1 MDIRRFRVR
10 IPGRIEHHLSC
21 WPNGKAP
28 DYGLI
33 LAIYRPSIGMTSHN
47 ELTQCDVEV
56 YSQLSRDP
64 NRGDIVVMI
73 ACWNNIVV
81 VIECTFRIWEFLVF
95 AVGHKSINSMWKLSR
110 RKSDFGGIRTH
121 ARKTAALTQRLRP
134 LGHEVTHSESGTRT
148 PVCCVRGSYD
158 NHLHQF
164 GWLENSGIEP
174 ETSCM
179 LSTRSTNWA
188 NPPSCDTCGIPVAD
202 SVADSSDWL
211 SHWVI
216 RLTWAASHQICAIH
230 NLTSQLLRLLATAVA
245 FTSVDCRLCH
255 GHFHTATTTARS

>member
-1 MDIRRFRVR
+1 ML
-10 IPGRIEHHLSC
+10 GYC
-21 WPNGKAP
+21 
-28 DYGLI
+28 
-33 LAIYRPSIGMTSHN
+33 
-47 ELTQCDVEV
+47 
-56 YSQLSRDP
+56 
-64 NRGDIVVMI
+64 
-73 ACWNNIVV
+73 NIVV
-81 VIECTFRIWEFLVF
+81 VIECMLRIWESVLLGTNPQAECETCHTEKVTS
-95 AVGHKSINSMWKLSR
+95 VGFKPTPERLRPKSTSSMWKVPRRKSNLLRSRSTSSMWKLPS

-134 LGHEVTHSESGTRT
+134 LGHEVTYSESGTRT
-148 PVCCVRGSYD
+148 LVCCVRGSYD